1 MTAAG
6 RSRTYSAHRQAPL
19 MAYPRL
25 ELHRRMVV
33 LRGGPPMP
41 AAAVVHMLLLTTT
54 GGRWLRS
61 SLPSMRRL
69 CKNLLGLHISTD

>member
-1 MTAAG
+1 
-6 RSRTYSAHRQAPL
+6 
-19 MAYPRL
+19 RL
-25 ELHRRMVV
+25 LKDHALLRPTERLRLWLIQGWSFTGAMVV
-33 LRGGPPMP
+33 LGGGLPML

-61 SLPSMRRL
+61 SLPSTRRL

>member
-1 MTAAG
+1 
-6 RSRTYSAHRQAPL
+6 
-19 MAYPRL
+19 
-25 ELHRRMVV
+25 
-33 LRGGPPMP
+33 MP